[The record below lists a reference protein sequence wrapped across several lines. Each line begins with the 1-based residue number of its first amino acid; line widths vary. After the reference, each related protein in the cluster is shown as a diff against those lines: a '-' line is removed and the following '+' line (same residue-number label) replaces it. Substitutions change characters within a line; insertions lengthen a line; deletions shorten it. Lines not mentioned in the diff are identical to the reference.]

1 MKDLLVYLKNYKK
14 ECILAPLFKMLE
26 ASFELFVPLVMA
38 SMIDIGIGEKN
49 FSVLYRDF
57 GILVMLGII
66 GLLSSVTAQFFAA
79 KAAVSFATNVRHS
92 LFQHLMNLS
101 YTEID
106 TLGTSTMITR
116 MTNDVN
122 QAQTGVNMFLRL
134 FLRSPFV
141 VFGAMIMAFTID
153 AKEAMLFVFA
163 IVGLGLIVCGIMA
176 FNIPMLKSVQEKLDQ
191 ILLSTRENL
200 TGVRVIRAFCLEDE
214 ETRQFKSRNNLL
226 AKKQVRA
233 GNLSALMNPM
243 TYMLINVAI
252 AVLIYTGA
260 IEVSAGVLTQ
270 GQVIA
275 LYNYMSQILVELIK
289 LANLIVTINKS
300 IASGN
305 RIAEVFSLKC
315 SMESPVLEQKKTV
328 DTDSAIRFHNVS
340 LQYKG
345 AGEESL
351 SDLDFDIKKGQTV
364 GIIGGTGSGKSSLV
378 HLITRF
384 YDATK
389 GTVEIDGVDVKE
401 YTPTQL
407 RKKIGIVMQK
417 AVLFHGTI
425 KSNLLWGN
433 EDASDET
440 LEQMARISQS
450 MEVIEKKG
458 GLDAVV
464 EQNGRNFSGGQKQRL
479 SIARTLVGEP
489 EILIL
494 DDSSSA
500 LDFATDA
507 SLRKA
512 IHALPNKPTTLIVS
526 QRTSSI
532 KHADTILVLDDGRLV
547 GIGTHEE
554 LLNSCE
560 VYREIFES
568 QFKKEAEN
576 K

>member
-1 MKDLLVYLKNYKK
+1 
-14 ECILAPLFKMLE
+14 MLTESFPPNAE
-26 ASFELFVPLVMA
+26 AM
-38 SMIDIGIGEKN
+38 
-49 FSVLYRDF
+49 R
-57 GILVMLGII
+57 
-66 GLLSSVTAQFFAA
+66 SSV
-79 KAAVSFATNVRHS
+79 
-92 LFQHLMNLS
+92 
-101 YTEID
+101 
-106 TLGTSTMITR
+106 
-116 MTNDVN
+116 
-122 QAQTGVNMFLRL
+122 
-134 FLRSPFV
+134 
-141 VFGAMIMAFTID
+141 
-153 AKEAMLFVFA
+153 
-163 IVGLGLIVCGIMA
+163 
-176 FNIPMLKSVQEKLDQ
+176 EK
-191 ILLSTRENL
+191 
-200 TGVRVIRAFCLEDE
+200 
-214 ETRQFKSRNNLL
+214 
-226 AKKQVRA
+226 
-233 GNLSALMNPM
+233 
-243 TYMLINVAI
+243 
-252 AVLIYTGA
+252 
-260 IEVSAGVLTQ
+260 
-270 GQVIA
+270 
-275 LYNYMSQILVELIK
+275 
-289 LANLIVTINKS
+289 
-300 IASGN
+300 
-305 RIAEVFSLKC
+305 
-315 SMESPVLEQKKTV
+315 
-328 DTDSAIRFHNVS
+328 
-340 LQYKG
+340 
-345 AGEESL
+345 
-351 SDLDFDIKKGQTV
+351 
-364 GIIGGTGSGKSSLV
+364 
-378 HLITRF
+378 
-384 YDATK
+384 
-389 GTVEIDGVDVKE
+389 DGVDVKE